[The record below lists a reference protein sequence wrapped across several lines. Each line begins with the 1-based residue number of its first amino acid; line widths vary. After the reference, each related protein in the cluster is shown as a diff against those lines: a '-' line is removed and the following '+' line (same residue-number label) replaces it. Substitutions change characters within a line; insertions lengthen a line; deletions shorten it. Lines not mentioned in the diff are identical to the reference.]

1 MSYIVKKTPGSLV
14 ATLGRVVGAAL
25 LCVAAGNAA
34 DVGAYARHSVDGRKL
49 TRALTNVTEQKSAVT
64 TANITERDISEA
76 FQNIEEF
83 WDVLYPAERNRLIR
97 LIVEKIEVRETGIDM
112 EVRTGGLATLITELA
127 GLTVEIKERKS

>member
-1 MSYIVKKTPGSLV
+1 MQVNQRAIELS
-14 ATLGRVVGAAL
+14 
-25 LCVAAGNAA
+25 
-34 DVGAYARHSVDGRKL
+34 
-49 TRALTNVTEQKSAVT
+49 RALTNVTEQKSAVT

-76 FQNIEEF
+76 FQNIEKF

-112 EVRTGGLATLITELA
+112 EVRTGGLAILITELA

>member
-1 MSYIVKKTPGSLV
+1 MQVNQRAIELS
-14 ATLGRVVGAAL
+14 
-25 LCVAAGNAA
+25 
-34 DVGAYARHSVDGRKL
+34 
-49 TRALTNVTEQKSAVT
+49 RALTNVTEQKSAVT

-76 FQNIEEF
+76 FQNIEKF

-112 EVRTGGLATLITELA
+112 EVRTRGLAILITELA